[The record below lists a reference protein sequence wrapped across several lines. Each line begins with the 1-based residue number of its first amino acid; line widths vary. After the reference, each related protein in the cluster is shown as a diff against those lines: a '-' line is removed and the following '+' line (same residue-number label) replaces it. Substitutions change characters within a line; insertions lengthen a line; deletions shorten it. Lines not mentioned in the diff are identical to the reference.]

1 MTKSKTDRLR
11 GNRSHGKGNTKN
23 GRGAG
28 CKGGRGRAGSTKHKF
43 SKYYLTFGVKRR
55 LAPKASLKSIN
66 LCDLD
71 LLIKDKSEVNLK
83 ELGYDKIL
91 AKGTLSKAVKF
102 NHALVTQRAKE
113 KIEEVGGSVE

>member
-1 MTKSKTDRLR
+1 MTKSKDDRLR

-43 SKYYLTFGVKRR
+43 SKYYVTFGIKRR
-55 LAPKASLKSIN
+55 LAPKAQLKAIN

-71 LLIKDKSEVNLK
+71 LLIKDQNEVNLK
-83 ELGYDKIL
+83 DLGYDKIL

-102 NHALVTQRAKE
+102 KNALVTQRAKE